1 MMARTVEYRRVGC
14 TRARSLDASSRCE

>member
-1 MMARTVEYRRVGC
+1 MARTVEYRRVGC